1 MTSKKPQRPHKF
13 TGRTRRRSRRPMLG
27 GLGAAI
33 VSITDNHPLTHTDRR
48 ACVDHRQLPASHC
61 ERLRA
66 TDGRTKG
73 RSNSSWGTTDKTA
86 DWKRSGGGD
95 NEGGTDGR
103 RDGGLVERG
112 NRYSPGTAA
121 PSTGRGHGA
130 AAGREGTKAGAE
142 PDGRTDGGGGGRR
155 RARARVAKCVT
166 GASDSALR
174 LAVARPSPIQ

>member
-1 MTSKKPQRPHKF
+1 MTSKKPRRPHEF
-13 TGRTRRRSRRPMLG
+13 TVTTRRQSRRPMLG

-66 TDGRTKG
+66 TDGRRVEVTRVGGRQTRQLTGKG
-73 RSNSSWGTTDKTA
+73 AVAATT
-86 DWKRSGGGD
+86 R
-95 NEGGTDGR
+95 DGR

>member
-66 TDGRTKG
+66 TDGRRVEVTRVGGRQTRQLTGKG
-73 RSNSSWGTTDKTA
+73 AVAATT
-86 DWKRSGGGD
+86 R
-95 NEGGTDGR
+95 EGRTDGR

-121 PSTGRGHGA
+121 PSTGRGSGT
-130 AAGREGTKAGAE
+130 AGREGTKAGAE
-142 PDGRTDGGGGGRR
+142 PDGRIDGGGGGRR

-174 LAVARPSPIQ
+174 LALARPSPIQ